1 MLLRLQRWGRAT
13 QGRRPPVPL
22 NGLSTVRSARLGTAA
37 LHRKAL
43 LRRAV
48 CPGAQR
54 WMSDGQ
60 AAGGRV
66 DHFARFSLEPSFG
79 VDLKALKAHYQDLQR
94 GFHPDTLSANG
105 ITAPHDVA
113 AAQAESASI
122 NDSYAVLLSS
132 LRRAEHLLELAGDG
146 LAEGDGVAD
155 SGLLM
160 QVMEWREDI
169 EDAQDAND
177 AGALASLREE
187 FLALQAAAE
196 DGVAAAWE
204 MEPPDLD
211 VARAATIRLK
221 YTRRALEEI
230 EGLLPAA

>member
-66 DHFARFSLEPSFG
+66 DHFARFSLE
-79 VDLKALKAHYQDLQR
+79 
-94 GFHPDTLSANG
+94 
-105 ITAPHDVA
+105 
-113 AAQAESASI
+113 
-122 NDSYAVLLSS
+122 
-132 LRRAEHLLELAGDG
+132 
-146 LAEGDGVAD
+146 
-155 SGLLM
+155 
-160 QVMEWREDI
+160 
-169 EDAQDAND
+169 
-177 AGALASLREE
+177 
-187 FLALQAAAE
+187 
-196 DGVAAAWE
+196 
-204 MEPPDLD
+204 
-211 VARAATIRLK
+211 
-221 YTRRALEEI
+221 
-230 EGLLPAA
+230 